1 MKTSSAIA
9 ALLGLA
15 EAGQR
20 IDIEQNPLTLD
31 MINGQLGSINEKY
44 LGGELAAGDHVK
56 IEDYMDAQYFIRVN
70 IGTPAQTFTMV
81 PDTGSS
87 NLWVYS
93 HKCWA
98 IPCFTHPLFDSS
110 KSSTFVNDGKPF
122 DITYGSGGIKGSLA
136 YDTASIGD
144 SITAQHM
151 GFGLIT
157 SVSGISF
164 IASKMSGII
173 GLGYDTISVDNLKT
187 FMDIADLPERSF
199 SMYLKHSTDSEGSYM
214 VVPGK
219 DTGYDDIAKH
229 QVVEQRYW
237 ALKLSALKVGDKAV
251 PTSDYKAVIDS
262 GTSLIVG
269 PKAIIGPLIE
279 GIKVKRTCAGYEQNP
294 DITVTI
300 DDTDY
305 VLTPDD
311 YVVKVTQAGVSE
323 CLLGLQ
329 SMAFPAG
336 FDYVIFGD
344 VLMRKYPAFFSLED
358 NTVTFMKKSASP
370 AEIEAIIA

>member
-1 MKTSSAIA
+1 MGYKYQNV
-9 ALLGLA
+9 
-15 EAGQR
+15 EA
-20 IDIEQNPLTLD
+20 P
-31 MINGQLGSINEKY
+31 
-44 LGGELAAGDHVK
+44 GDHVK

-110 KSSTFVNDGKPF
+110 KSSTFVNDGKAF
-122 DITYGSGGIKGSLA
+122 DITYGSGGIKGTLA

-164 IASKMSGII
+164 VASKMSGII

-187 FMDIADLPERSF
+187 FMDIADVPERSF

-237 ALKLSALKVGDKAV
+237 ALKLSALKVGSTAV
-251 PTSDYKAVIDS
+251 PTSNYKAVIDS

-269 PKAIIGPLIE
+269 PKEIIGPLIK
-279 GIKVKRTCAGYEQNP
+279 GIKVKRTCAGYDQNP

-305 VLTPDD
+305 VLTPED

-344 VLMRKYPAFFSLED
+344 VLMRKYPSFFSLED

-370 AEIEAIIA
+370 EEVEALIA